1 MKLNSLKLFD
11 GFLFSDLK
19 YLMAYSIPLTAIFGF
34 YMGGYWLLTTPIY
47 IFLIIPISEHLLTFL
62 KIDDL
67 EKGRINKSTHWIFDL
82 MLYINIPLVYGILI
96 YALIFFKNKDILS
109 VEYIMGI
116 LSVGLVV
123 VSNGINVA
131 HELCHRSKKY
141 EKFLGKFLLIP
152 SLYMHFYLEHN
163 FGHHLKV
170 ATNEDPVTA
179 KYNQPL
185 YSFWISAIKGE
196 ILSAIEIQRKRLD
209 KNNLSFFSIYNDMFW
224 YAIIQFLYILI
235 VFTFFTFQGLIFI
248 LSVALFSI
256 LMFECVNYIE
266 HYGLLRKKL
275 SNGRY
280 ERVTDMHSWNSNH
293 ILGRIVLYELTRH
306 SDHHRISVTKYQNL
320 KSIDKSPQL
329 PFGYPTSILLSFI
342 PVLWFKI
349 MNPRVPKQMF
359 KIETNNN

>member
-1 MKLNSLKLFD
+1 
-11 GFLFSDLK
+11 
-19 YLMAYSIPLTAIFGF
+19 
-34 YMGGYWLLTTPIY
+34 
-47 IFLIIPISEHLLTFL
+47 
-62 KIDDL
+62 
-67 EKGRINKSTHWIFDL
+67 
-82 MLYINIPLVYGILI
+82 
-96 YALIFFKNKDILS
+96 
-109 VEYIMGI
+109 
-116 LSVGLVV
+116 
-123 VSNGINVA
+123 
-131 HELCHRSKKY
+131 
-141 EKFLGKFLLIP
+141 
-152 SLYMHFYLEHN
+152 MHSYLEHN

-196 ILSAIEIQRKRLD
+196 IVSAIEIQRKRLD
-209 KNNLSFFSIYNDMFW
+209 KNNLSFFSIYNDIFW

-235 VFTFFTFQGLIFI
+235 VFAFFTLQGLIFV

-359 KIETNNN
+359 QIETNNN

>member
-47 IFLIIPISEHLLTFL
+47 IFLIIPISEYLLTFL

-67 EKGRINKSTHWIFDL
+67 EKGRINKSTHLIFDF

-96 YALIFFKNKDILS
+96 YALIFLKNKEIFS
-109 VEYIMGI
+109 VEYIIGI
-116 LSVGLVV
+116 LAVGLVV

-141 EKFLGKFLLIP
+141 EKFLGKLLLIP

-196 ILSAIEIQRKRLD
+196 ILSAIEIQSKRLD
-209 KNNLSFFSIYNDMFW
+209 KNNLSFFSVYNDMFW
-224 YAIIQFLYILI
+224 YCLLY
-235 VFTFFTFQGLIFI
+235 TSPSPRDRQ
-248 LSVALFSI
+248 
-256 LMFECVNYIE
+256 
-266 HYGLLRKKL
+266 
-275 SNGRY
+275 
-280 ERVTDMHSWNSNH
+280 
-293 ILGRIVLYELTRH
+293 
-306 SDHHRISVTKYQNL
+306 
-320 KSIDKSPQL
+320 KSRMPS
-329 PFGYPTSILLSFI
+329 SA
-342 PVLWFKI
+342 
-349 MNPRVPKQMF
+349 
-359 KIETNNN
+359 